1 MRHCRFPALVAVSLV
16 VLATAG
22 CRSMYYST
30 MEVFGREKCHILAS
44 RITDV
49 SEEQNKA
56 AQEFKDAL
64 TRLKEMSG
72 FDGGDLEETYRK
84 LLSDYE
90 DCSER
95 AGSVRMRI
103 SDMEKVA
110 GDLFGEWEKEI
121 AEISNTDLRSRSEDS
136 LRLTQQR
143 YGRLDGAVNRAA
155 ARMDPVLQQ
164 LKDYVLYLKHNLNA
178 QAVGSLKIEA
188 DKIEVQVD
196 QLIRDIQTSVGEAE
210 EFLRNFEDP

>member
-1 MRHCRFPALVAVSLV
+1 MRQRNFFALVAVLAV
-16 VLATAG
+16 VFAATG

-30 MEVFGREKCHILAS
+30 MEMFGREKRHILAS
-44 RITDV
+44 RIEDV

-64 TRLKEMSG
+64 TRLKEMYG
-72 FDGGDLEETYRK
+72 FDGGDLEEMYRK

-90 DCSER
+90 DCNGR
-95 AGSVRMRI
+95 AGSVRTRI
-103 SDMEKVA
+103 SDMEQVA
-110 GDLFGEWEKEI
+110 SDLFREWEREI
-121 AEISNTDLRSRSEDS
+121 AEISNTDLRSKSEGS
-136 LRLTQQR
+136 LRLTRQR
-143 YGRLDGAVNRAA
+143 YGRLDDAANRAA
-155 ARMDPVLQQ
+155 RRMDPVLQQ

-210 EFLRNFEDP
+210 EFLRRFEEP